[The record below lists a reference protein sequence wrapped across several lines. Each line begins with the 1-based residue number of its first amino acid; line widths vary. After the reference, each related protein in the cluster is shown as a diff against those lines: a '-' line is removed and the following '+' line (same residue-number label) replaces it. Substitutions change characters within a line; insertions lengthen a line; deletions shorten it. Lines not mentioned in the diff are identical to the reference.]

1 MDDVMGGGSSFSQ
14 LEHADDALE
23 AYASAADSLPDLTYK
38 VRVCE
43 GLVECASLEVGRGLL
58 SGCSFILR
66 ATWPWTQFYPLV
78 HCSFFSAFRVEL
90 LFELPVY
97 FIFCRFS
104 FLRPSPSFFL
114 WFFFPFFLLLPPPLS
129 RSLKRSTATRWKVSW
144 WMPPRTRAWS

>member
-23 AYASAADSLPDLTYK
+23 AYATAADSLPDLTYK

-78 HCSFFSAFRVEL
+78 HCS
-90 LFELPVY
+90 LFLHFAWNFYLSCPSTSSG
-97 FIFCRFS
+97 RFS
-104 FLRPSPSFFL
+104 FLRPSHSFFL